1 MSTLLGHV
9 DAGSGAAEALAG
21 AEIRRLA
28 AGSFHCAGSL
38 GEISF
43 LIVEEGFLVVRRTSP
58 GRRRIVTCSA
68 GAGVLLPA
76 PESPETL
83 DALAEARVTL
93 VSEAAYAALLAR
105 PGVATVLSDALR
117 STLRQKR
124 DSLANFGSV
133 GPIERVEQKLLQLAR
148 GHGRVVAG
156 GIHLDFPVT
165 HELLTEMVGFA
176 RETVSRAVERLERSG
191 SVVREGRS

>member
-1 MSTLLGHV
+1 
-9 DAGSGAAEALAG
+9 
-21 AEIRRLA
+21 
-28 AGSFHCAGSL
+28 
-38 GEISF
+38 
-43 LIVEEGFLVVRRTSP
+43 
-58 GRRRIVTCSA
+58 
-68 GAGVLLPA
+68 VLLPA